1 LPFIA
6 RSPTIYFS
14 AAPKDS
20 VWKVE
25 LALDEALTAVDRG
38 EIVDGKTIMLLQH
51 LALRELTE
59 QGAR

>member
-1 LPFIA
+1 M
-6 RSPTIYFS
+6 
-14 AAPKDS
+14 
-20 VWKVE
+20 WKVE

-38 EIVDGKTIMLLQH
+38 EIVDGKTIMLLQY